1 MKISHPND
9 PGYSAILPQN
19 LMKLHP
25 DLRKAEVIK
34 EEGMDIDE
42 ERGCSVKVITFEELI
57 RLA

>member
-1 MKISHPND
+1 
-9 PGYSAILPQN
+9 
-19 LMKLHP
+19 MKLHP